1 MRHAL
6 SRGGCGVLTPG
17 WGRLTIAR
25 LPVIVRRDAMLETL
39 SLKFLF
45 GGLLSLITITNPLSK
60 IPLFVTLTQEMNDRG
75 RANQARR
82 ACVYA
87 AAIMVVSLLAG
98 NLIMAAFGISY
109 GALRIA
115 GGFVVAVLGYR
126 MLFLTQD
133 PGMAPRPA
141 GREDYAF
148 FPLAMPGIS
157 GPGTI
162 AVVIGISTEIAELS
176 GWQAK
181 TMAFGMTFV
190 AIAGTCLAMWLVLHS
205 SALISQ
211 RLGRSG
217 REVATRLMGFLLICV
232 GVQFVGSGIR
242 TFMAGS

>member
-1 MRHAL
+1 MFK
-6 SRGGCGVLTPG
+6 
-17 WGRLTIAR
+17 
-25 LPVIVRRDAMLETL
+25 TL
-39 SLKFLF
+39 SLQFLF

-60 IPLFVTLTQEMNDRG
+60 IPLFITLTREMSVSG
-75 RANQARR
+75 RDSQARR
-82 ACVYA
+82 ACVFA

-126 MLFLTQD
+126 MLFLSQD
-133 PGMAPRPA
+133 PGQTPKQS
-141 GREDYAF
+141 GEREDYAF

-162 AVVIGISTEIAELS
+162 AVVIGISTEIAELATLP
-176 GWQAK
+176 AK
-181 TMAFGMTFV
+181 ALAFAMTFS
-190 AIAGTCLAMWLVLHS
+190 AIGLTCVGMWLTLKS
-205 SALISQ
+205 SLLISE
-211 RLGRSG
+211 RLGRGG
-217 REVATRLMGFLLICV
+217 REVMTRLMGFLLICI

>member
-1 MRHAL
+1 MFK
-6 SRGGCGVLTPG
+6 
-17 WGRLTIAR
+17 
-25 LPVIVRRDAMLETL
+25 TL
-39 SLKFLF
+39 SLQFLF

-60 IPLFVTLTQEMNDRG
+60 IPLFITLTREMSDAG
-75 RANQARR
+75 RASQARR
-82 ACVYA
+82 ACVFA

-126 MLFLTQD
+126 MLFLSQD
-133 PGMAPRPA
+133 PGQTPKQS
-141 GREDYAF
+141 GEREDYAF

-162 AVVIGISTEIAELS
+162 AVVIGISTEIAELTTLP
-176 GWQAK
+176 AK
-181 TMAFGMTFV
+181 ALAFAMTFA
-190 AIAGTCLAMWLVLHS
+190 AIGLTCAGMWLTLKS
-205 SALISQ
+205 SQLISA
-211 RLGRSG
+211 RLGRGG
-217 REVATRLMGFLLICV
+217 REVMTRLMGFLLICI

>member
-1 MRHAL
+1 MFK
-6 SRGGCGVLTPG
+6 
-17 WGRLTIAR
+17 
-25 LPVIVRRDAMLETL
+25 TL
-39 SLKFLF
+39 SLQFLF

-60 IPLFVTLTQEMNDRG
+60 IPLFITLTREMSDTHRDS
-75 RANQARR
+75 QARR
-82 ACVYA
+82 ACVFA
-87 AAIMVVSLLAG
+87 AAIMAVSLLAG

-126 MLFLTQD
+126 MLFLSQD
-133 PGMAPRPA
+133 PGQAPKQS
-141 GREDYAF
+141 GEREDYAF

-176 GWQAK
+176 TLPAK
-181 TMAFGMTFV
+181 ALAFAMTFA
-190 AIAGTCLAMWLVLHS
+190 AIGLTCAGMWLTLKS
-205 SALISQ
+205 SLLISE
-211 RLGRSG
+211 RLGRGG
-217 REVATRLMGFLLICV
+217 REVMTRLMGFLLICI